1 MKVNSVQQPD
11 QPTTITT
18 KDTTPISTSTGVLIG
33 VYYNPS
39 QEQKT
44 TAEDEFWRAVL
55 LDNPKVYVL
64 SRFDLIVGA
73 VLVMGVICL
82 FASIFTITWTY
93 MP

>member
-1 MKVNSVQQPD
+1 MIVNSVQQPD
-11 QPTTITT
+11 QPTTITP
-18 KDTTPISTSTGVLIG
+18 KGATPISTRTGVLIG
-33 VYYNPS
+33 VYYNS
-39 QEQKT
+39 RQQQKT

-55 LDNPKVYVL
+55 VDNPKVYVL

>member
-1 MKVNSVQQPD
+1 MTINSVQQPD
-11 QPTTITT
+11 QPTTITP
-18 KDTTPISTSTGVLIG
+18 KGATPISTSTGVLIG

-39 QEQKT
+39 QQQDV
-44 TAEDEFWRAVL
+44 TAEEEFWRAVL

-73 VLVMGVICL
+73 VLLVGVICL

-93 MP
+93 SS